1 MQAAH
6 VMHVLVFALINDAG
20 SACDARLVFALI
32 NDAGSACDARIHV
45 RFDQ

>member
-6 VMHVLVFALINDAG
+6 VMHALM
-20 SACDARLVFALI
+20 FALI
-32 NDAGSACDARIHV
+32 NDAGSACDARISV

>member
-20 SACDARLVFALI
+20 SACDARI
-32 NDAGSACDARIHV
+32 NV

>member
-6 VMHVLVFALINDAG
+6 VMYVLVFALINDAG
-20 SACDARLVFALI
+20 SACDARI
-32 NDAGSACDARIHV
+32 NV